1 MALFKMLRGNEI
13 HLPTS
18 IVDGQVYFCKDTKNI
33 YIDCGDARYRI
44 AAQYAD
50 KLRYYAD
57 GNIVEIDP
65 GVILTD
71 SNYATKIGTASDS
84 KDGLMSAV
92 DKKKL
97 DNIADGAQ
105 VNKIEG
111 ITLGGNA
118 VVISNKTVDVPMATL
133 ERLGLVK
140 SSEAENKITVG
151 EDGTMEVNSINI
163 NKIVQTDGD
172 LLIINGGAYN
182 T

>member
-1 MALFKMLRGNEI
+1 MALFKMLRGNEM

-33 YIDCGDARYRI
+33 YIDCVDARYRI

-84 KDGLMSAV
+84 KDGLMSAL

-97 DNIADGAQ
+97 DYIASGAQ
-105 VNKIEG
+105 VNKIEN
-111 ITLGGNA
+111 ITIGGETA
-118 VVISNKTVDVPMATL
+118 VISNKTVDIPMATL
-133 ERLGLVK
+133 EKLGLVK
-140 SSEAENKITVG
+140 SSKAENKITIV
-151 EDGTMEVNSINI
+151 EDGTMEVNSVNI
-163 NKIVQTDGD
+163 NKLVQTEGD
-172 LLIINGGAYN
+172 ILILNGGSI
-182 T
+182 